1 MCALDIGQTSKS
13 ICTESTS
20 LGLSNSS
27 EQCRVKTA
35 ASDSIT
41 YIVVPRLM
49 SLLADQSCSSYRPG
63 VRPVTH
69 SPPVS
74 VPQKQRVMGKMQKL
88 SKFAALMNR
97 IKTGKP

>member
-1 MCALDIGQTSKS
+1 
-13 ICTESTS
+13 
-20 LGLSNSS
+20 
-27 EQCRVKTA
+27 
-35 ASDSIT
+35 
-41 YIVVPRLM
+41 M